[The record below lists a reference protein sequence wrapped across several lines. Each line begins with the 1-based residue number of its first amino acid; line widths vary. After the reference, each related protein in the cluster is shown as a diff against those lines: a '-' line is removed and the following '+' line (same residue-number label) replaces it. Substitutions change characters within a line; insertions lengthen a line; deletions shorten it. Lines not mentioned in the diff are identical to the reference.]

1 MRLVQT
7 MDPMLAPSLPV
18 QIGISGSSACLQI
31 DVISGARRNPQSN
44 FESTAVF
51 LGSDPEC
58 DFILDK
64 EFFPP
69 MYAFLLVDSQGT
81 VVRHLGDGPS
91 LLLDTKPTLRH
102 RVTKTANIT
111 AGPLAIRLHVT
122 PGAFSVDDPDS
133 VRVQSPPNSNSNSAT
148 IAQNESGTDAI
159 QIEKS
164 IQLIEQASRLLA
176 SMKDQGTC
184 VETSTGMLTDR
195 RPSYSNDHN
204 PAELN
209 LSIGRPAA
217 GQLPPLWHHLCLN

>member
-7 MDPMLAPSLPV
+7 MDSMLAPSLPV

-91 LLLDTKPTLRH
+91 LLLDLEIFFSTKAQGQHPADKDRAHGSISGRT
-102 RVTKTANIT
+102 
-111 AGPLAIRLHVT
+111 
-122 PGAFSVDDPDS
+122 
-133 VRVQSPPNSNSNSAT
+133 QS
-148 IAQNESGTDAI
+148 
-159 QIEKS
+159 
-164 IQLIEQASRLLA
+164 
-176 SMKDQGTC
+176 
-184 VETSTGMLTDR
+184 R
-195 RPSYSNDHN
+195 RPAWCSK
-204 PAELN
+204 
-209 LSIGRPAA
+209 
-217 GQLPPLWHHLCLN
+217 PLQDFT